1 MGLAISSTSKAFS
14 NNLSEIQ
21 IQDLTHDGR
30 GVGRDQGKA
39 CFVEGALPSERVS
52 WSINKSHRQYDEG
65 IVHQVLDASADRVE
79 PQCQHFGQCGGCQLQ
94 HLDYSAQVQAKTKRL
109 QSSLA
114 HKNIHPTT
122 WLSPITSDPM
132 GYRRRA
138 RFSISAISKKHTDLQ
153 VGFKQRASAKVLPID
168 HCPVLTPELNKVLP
182 ELPRL
187 ISQLSG
193 QFNGKQQQSLTE
205 IEVNFDQNRTSI
217 TLLANSAKANLTEIL
232 PPESIQHCDIWY
244 QAKPAEAKL
253 LYSPSIENKTEIPT
267 KPPGFLQANAPVNQ
281 KMVEQAGHLL
291 ALSQEDHLLDL
302 FCGAGNFSLP
312 YVDSVAAITGIELD
326 DASVDQANKKAQN
339 LDQVSFEKADLFDAK
354 GLTALRSKFRKA
366 SVVILDPPRAGA
378 EALVRELV
386 KPKPAR
392 ILYISCHPA
401 TFIRDAEI
409 LKRSGYQ
416 LDSVGL
422 VDMFPQTMHA
432 EVMGLFTI

>member
-1 MGLAISSTSKAFS
+1 MGLAISSTSKPFS
-14 NNLSEIQ
+14 NNLLEIQ
-21 IQDLTHDGR
+21 IEDLTHDGR

-39 CFVEGALPSERVS
+39 CFIEGALPGERVS
-52 WSINKSHRQYDEG
+52 WNINKSHRQYDEG
-65 IVHQVLDASADRVE
+65 IVHQVLDASADRVK
-79 PQCQHFGQCGGCQLQ
+79 PQCQHFAQCGGCQLQ

-109 QSSLA
+109 QASLA

-122 WLSPITSDPM
+122 WLPPITSNPM

-138 RFSISAISKKHTDLQ
+138 RFSISSISKKHTDLQ
-153 VGFKQRASAKVLPID
+153 VGFKQRASVKVLPID

-182 ELPRL
+182 ELPQL
-187 ISQLSG
+187 ISQLS
-193 QFNGKQQQSLTE
+193 GKQQQSLTE
-205 IEVNFDQNRTSI
+205 IEVNFDQNRISI
-217 TLLANSAKANLTEIL
+217 TLLARSAKANLTEIL
-232 PPESIQHCDIWY
+232 PPEPMQHCDIWY
-244 QAKPAEAKL
+244 QAKPAEGKL
-253 LYSPSIENKTEIPT
+253 LYRPSTEDKSEIPT
-267 KPPGFLQANAPVNQ
+267 NPPGFLQANTLVNQ
-281 KMVEQAGHLL
+281 KMVEQAGCLL

-302 FCGAGNFSLP
+302 FCGTGNFSLP

-326 DASVDQANKKAQN
+326 GASVDQANKKAQN

-354 GLTALRSKFRKA
+354 GLAAIRSRFRKA
-366 SVVILDPPRAGA
+366 SAVILDPPRAGA

-409 LKRSGYQ
+409 LQRSGYQ

-432 EVMGLFTI
+432 EVMGLFSI